1 MFENARFSDPL
12 SQGKNMKTLL
22 TLLAVA
28 TFVAVPTGCNNQP
41 NVRYKHITGNL
52 TPEMKGLSERPTDD
66 HSAFAMAS
74 TQNLRMMWDDI
85 GRSLY
90 LDTPSRLSPIP
101 TINTSGQP
109 R

>member
-1 MFENARFSDPL
+1 MKSRL
-12 SQGKNMKTLL
+12 S
-22 TLLAVA
+22 LLAVA
-28 TFVAVPTGCNNQP
+28 TLAAVTTGCNNQP

-66 HSAFAMAS
+66 HSAFANAS

-90 LDTPSRLSPIP
+90 LDTPSRLHPYPI
-101 TINTSGQP
+101 INTSGHP